1 MPRVLTNGE
10 IKIGAY
16 RFSDR
21 KRPALCV
28 AEGNHITVYG
38 YFSSFE
44 GADKFMD
51 KLAELIGAKTEKG
64 GEA

>member
-1 MPRVLTNGE
+1 MPRILTNGK

-28 AEGNHITVYG
+28 EEGNRITVYG

-51 KLAELIGAKTEKG
+51 KLAELVGAKIEKG
-64 GEA
+64 SDD